1 MDENYFIIF
10 LTCQINMLNLLITFE
25 KFQGKVDSEK
35 LKSKLSLSILP
46 LNDKVI
52 LPPNDKVILTLKI
65 HKGGIL
71 LTKMLVQIYLLL
83 TCLFTSIYF

>member
-1 MDENYFIIF
+1 MS
-10 LTCQINMLNLLITFE
+10 NLLITFE

-46 LNDKVI
+46 INDKAI

-71 LTKMLVQIYLLL
+71 LTKMLVQIYLIL

>member
-83 TCLFTSIYF
+83 TGLFTSIYF

>member
-1 MDENYFIIF
+1 MS
-10 LTCQINMLNLLITFE
+10 NLLIAFE

-46 LNDKVI
+46 INDKAI

-71 LTKMLVQIYLLL
+71 
-83 TCLFTSIYF
+83 

>member
-1 MDENYFIIF
+1 MDENYFVIF

-83 TCLFTSIYF
+83 TGLFTSIYF

>member
-1 MDENYFIIF
+1 MS
-10 LTCQINMLNLLITFE
+10 NLLITFE

-46 LNDKVI
+46 INDKAI
-52 LPPNDKVILTLKI
+52 LPPNDNVILTLKI

>member
-71 LTKMLVQIYLLL
+71 LTKILVQIYLLL
-83 TCLFTSIYF
+83 TGLFTSIYF

>member
-1 MDENYFIIF
+1 MDEKYFIIF

-83 TCLFTSIYF
+83 TGLFTSIDF

>member
-1 MDENYFIIF
+1 MNENYFIIF
-10 LTCQINMLNLLITFE
+10 LTCQINMSNLLITFE

-46 LNDKVI
+46 INDKAI
-52 LPPNDKVILTLKI
+52 FPPNDKVILTLKI

>member
-1 MDENYFIIF
+1 MNENYFIIF

-83 TCLFTSIYF
+83 TGLFTSIYF

>member
-1 MDENYFIIF
+1 MNENYFIIF

>member
-1 MDENYFIIF
+1 
-10 LTCQINMLNLLITFE
+10 MLNLLITFE

-46 LNDKVI
+46 LNEKVI

-83 TCLFTSIYF
+83 TGLFTSIYF

>member
-1 MDENYFIIF
+1 
-10 LTCQINMLNLLITFE
+10 MLNLLITFE

-52 LPPNDKVILTLKI
+52 LSPNDKVILTLKI

-83 TCLFTSIYF
+83 TGLFTSIYF